1 MLGTLNDNEIGVAS
15 VKFGGE
21 DDVSLNSECRREGA
35 CTTCMGWDND
45 ASSVLIVD
53 MSDSKFKMLT
63 LL

>member
-1 MLGTLNDNEIGVAS
+1 MGVAS

-21 DDVSLNSECRREGA
+21 DDVSLNSECQREGA
-35 CTTCMGWDND
+35 CTTCMSWDND
-45 ASSVLIVD
+45 ASSILIVD